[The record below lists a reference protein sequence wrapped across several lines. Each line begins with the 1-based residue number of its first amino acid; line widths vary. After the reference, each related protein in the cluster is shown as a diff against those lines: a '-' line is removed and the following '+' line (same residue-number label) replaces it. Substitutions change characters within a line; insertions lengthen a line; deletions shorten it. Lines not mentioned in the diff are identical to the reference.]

1 MSSANL
7 PTARFSHKRNEKG
20 ESKLCG
26 YNSISGAAARDTL
39 SNNYGWS
46 TLVSSACS
54 CWSDLQVEDGVLG
67 CVAAWM
73 GGKVRRI
80 RVRVD
85 GNEEEI
91 GTC

>member
-1 MSSANL
+1 MKKVKVNCVRLQLNIWCSCKS
-7 PTARFSHKRNEKG
+7 
-20 ESKLCG
+20 
-26 YNSISGAAARDTL
+26 D
-39 SNNYGWS
+39 YGWS

-54 CWSDLQVEDGVLG
+54 RGSDLQVEDGVLC

-73 GGKVRRI
+73 GGKVRCI

-85 GNEEEI
+85 SNEEEI

>member
-1 MSSANL
+1 ML
-7 PTARFSHKRNEKG
+7 RARFSHKPNEKG
-20 ESKLCG
+20 ESELCG
-26 YNSISGAAARDTL
+26 YNSISGAAARDTP

-54 CWSDLQVEDGVLG
+54 RWSDLQVEDGVLG
-67 CVAAWM
+67 CVASWM

-85 GNEEEI
+85 TNEEEI

>member
-1 MSSANL
+1 ML
-7 PTARFSHKRNEKG
+7 RARFSHKPNEKG
-20 ESKLCG
+20 ESELCG
-26 YNSISGAAARDTL
+26 YNSISGATARDTL
-39 SNNYGWS
+39 SSKYGWS
-46 TLVSSACS
+46 TLVSSAS
-54 CWSDLQVEDGVLG
+54 SRGSNLQVEDGVLG

-85 GNEEEI
+85 TNEEEI

>member
-1 MSSANL
+1 MLQLQEIA
-7 PTARFSHKRNEKG
+7 
-20 ESKLCG
+20 
-26 YNSISGAAARDTL
+26 
-39 SNNYGWS
+39 

-54 CWSDLQVEDGVLG
+54 RGSNLQVEDGVLG

-80 RVRVD
+80 RVRVES
-85 GNEEEI
+85 NEEEI

>member
-1 MSSANL
+1 M
-7 PTARFSHKRNEKG
+7 KRGKVNCAVTTQYLVQLQE
-20 ESKLCG
+20 
-26 YNSISGAAARDTL
+26 IIMD
-39 SNNYGWS
+39 GWF

-54 CWSDLQVEDGVLG
+54 SWSDLQVEDGVLG
-67 CVAAWM
+67 CVASWM

-85 GNEEEI
+85 TNEEEI

>member
-1 MSSANL
+1 MLQLQEIA
-7 PTARFSHKRNEKG
+7 
-20 ESKLCG
+20 
-26 YNSISGAAARDTL
+26 
-39 SNNYGWS
+39 

-54 CWSDLQVEDGVLG
+54 RGSDLQVEDGVLC

-85 GNEEEI
+85 SNEEEM
-91 GTC
+91 GTCQQWFIRHHMSTQMLEAKVDHILV